1 MNIQSILATKGVH
14 VRTVRPEQ
22 SIREAIVLF
31 VTHNIGALV
40 VADQRGRV
48 VGLLAERDI
57 IRAAPQYDQLL
68 STPVQAMMNRDVIT
82 VTPQDDLWSVA
93 KTMTEKR
100 LRHLPVVH
108 EGKLVGIVSIGDVVK
123 AQLDQYRG
131 TIDTMELQLLTV
143 QV

>member
-14 VRTVRPEQ
+14 VMTIRPEQ

-57 IRAAPQYDQLL
+57 IRAAPHYDQFL

-82 VTPQDDLWSVA
+82 VTPHDDLWSVA
-93 KTMTEKR
+93 KAMTEKR
-100 LRHLPVVH
+100 LRHMPVVH
-108 EGKLVGIVSIGDVVK
+108 EGKLEGIVSIGDVVK

-131 TIDTMELQLLTV
+131 TIDTMEIQLLTI